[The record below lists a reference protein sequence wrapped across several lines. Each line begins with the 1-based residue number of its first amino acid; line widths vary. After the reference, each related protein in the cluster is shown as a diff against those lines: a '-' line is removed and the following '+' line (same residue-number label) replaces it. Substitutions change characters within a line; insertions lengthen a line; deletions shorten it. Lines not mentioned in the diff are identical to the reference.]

1 MILSPVERP
10 GAYPPELN
18 GFPTETALRQN
29 SPHAP
34 GADAAHGSNSVNGSG
49 RDPQE
54 YRNGSAVADPVEIYL
69 SHLATVLAA
78 LSRDAIWT
86 AVDLL
91 LDAGRQGRRIYLIG
105 NGGSAAT
112 ASHMANDLNKQASVP
127 GRPLLRAIALTD
139 NVPLITA
146 WSNDEDYAEC
156 FARQLVN
163 HVEPDDVVL
172 AISTSGCSANIL
184 RAIELARAAGART
197 IAFTGR
203 DGGALPGLV
212 DCCIHVP
219 SDHIGQQEDVHLVLN
234 HVISMAIRARSE
246 SLG

>member
-1 MILSPVERP
+1 MMLSPIERP
-10 GAYPPELN
+10 VASLSPTKLNSGAVVDPIDVYLN
-18 GFPTETALRQN
+18 QL
-29 SPHAP
+29 
-34 GADAAHGSNSVNGSG
+34 AA
-49 RDPQE
+49 
-54 YRNGSAVADPVEIYL
+54 
-69 SHLATVLAA
+69 VLAA
-78 LSRDAIWT
+78 LSRDAIWS
-86 AVDLL
+86 AVDMLL
-91 LDAGRQGRRIYLIG
+91 EAGRQGRRIYLIG

-112 ASHMANDLNKQASVP
+112 ASHMANDLNKQASMP

-172 AISTSGCSANIL
+172 AISTSGRSANIL
-184 RAIELARAAGART
+184 RALELARAAGART
-197 IAFTGR
+197 IGFTGCN
-203 DGGALPGLV
+203 GGAMPGLV

-234 HVISMAIRARSE
+234 HAISIAIRARLE
-246 SLG
+246 PLG